1 MYLSPKRVLQFKS
14 LVKELYGMELTD
26 QEAYDQSLRLLLLTE
41 CTLKEM
47 EKEENQSRSAS

>member
-14 LVKELYGMELTD
+14 LVKELYGTELTD

-41 CTLKEM
+41 CTLKEI